1 LSGFFAIKGSMVPTA
16 KFKLLLID
24 DDVEFAK
31 VTRFR
36 LTHSEK
42 PRFEVHSTSSLK
54 SALEILSIQN
64 FDVILLD
71 LMLPDAQNL
80 EGLSKIVAAGKQTP
94 VVVMTGLDNDEIALE
109 SIRQGAEDYI
119 VKGETPPKML
129 LRIIRHAIDR
139 YQIKKKLRVVTGK
152 LRQVNAQLE
161 KYAILDSLTDVYN
174 RRGLQQILT
183 REIHAAERNGSS
195 LLAIVMDI
203 DNFKKVNDTLG
214 HPSGDIV
221 IKEVAKKIKES
232 IRISDY
238 VGRIGGDEFI
248 LLLPSTELDEGI
260 KLAERLRLSIS
271 NMHFQISEAQKINV
285 TVSIG
290 IAPVSLH
297 IISVDEILGMTDP
310 LLMESKHNGKNQVY
324 YESTKTFRGI
334 SHRATHLPDH
344 LSAMRRGEQ
353 FFAVKQPIH
362 RLRTQEIVGFEFLT
376 RMHHEALAMPGDFL
390 KAALENNMITLVD
403 HHCFNACVAA
413 SKSAPDMADCHI
425 NLLPSTIMDIPA
437 KKLVEKLSGLNQN
450 RYCIEISE
458 QQILGDSTHLANTIN
473 VLKRCGIKIAMD
485 DVGFG
490 NTCLENLFHIE
501 PDILKIDKKCIMG
514 ISYQPA
520 MQKTLQH
527 LLRIAKDLNASV
539 IAEGIETRE
548 DLETLVGLGVTLGQ
562 GYYLSM
568 PA

>member
-1 LSGFFAIKGSMVPTA
+1 MVPSA
-16 KFKLLLID
+16 KYKLLLID
-24 DDVEFAK
+24 DDIEFAK

-54 SALEILSIQN
+54 SALEILPVQY
-64 FDVILLD
+64 FDIILLD
-71 LMLPDAQNL
+71 LMLPDAEGL
-80 EGLSKIVAAGKQTP
+80 EGLSQIIAAGKQTP
-94 VVVMTGLDNDEIALE
+94 VVVMTGLDNDQIAIDA
-109 SIRQGAEDYI
+109 IRKGAEDYI
-119 VKGETPPKML
+119 VKGETQPKLL

-161 KYAILDSLTDVYN
+161 KYAVLDPLTDTYN

-183 REIHAAERNGSS
+183 REIHSAERKGSS
-195 LLAIVMDI
+195 LLAMVMDI

-221 IKEVAKKIKES
+221 LKEVAKKIKDS

-238 VGRIGGDEFI
+238 VGRIGGDEFV
-248 LLLPSTELDEGI
+248 LLLPETSLEEGV
-260 KLAERLRLSIS
+260 KLGERLRLSIS
-271 NMHFQISEAQKINV
+271 NMHLSISETQRINI

-297 IISVDEILGMTDP
+297 IISVDEILGITDP
-310 LLMESKHNGKNQVY
+310 LLMESKHNGKNQIY
-324 YESTKTFRGI
+324 YESAGAPRGT
-334 SHRATHLPDH
+334 SHRDTHLADY
-344 LSAMRRGEQ
+344 LSSLRRGEH

-362 RLRTQEIVGFEFLT
+362 HLITQEVVAFEFLT
-376 RMHHEALAMPGDFL
+376 RMRHDTLAMPSDFL

-413 SKSAPDMADCHI
+413 SQSAPKMADRHI

-437 KKLVEKLSGLNQN
+437 ERLVEKLSGLTQTK
-450 RYCIEISE
+450 YCIEISE
-458 QQILGDSTHLANTIN
+458 QQILGDSTHLAETIQ

-501 PDILKIDKKCIMG
+501 PDVIKIDKKCVMG

-527 LLRIAKDLNASV
+527 FLRIAKDLNAVV

-548 DLETLVGLGVTLGQ
+548 DLETLVQLGVTLGQ
-562 GYYLSM
+562 GYHLSI